1 MLEALE
7 AVIETNDKYESG
19 RGDILTIETC
29 IYILDNECVTE
40 LLPENIMTASSAVV
54 SEQRVSSLGL
64 DGDEITI
71 TFLHTFL
78 MINE

>member
-1 MLEALE
+1 MLEAWE

-40 LLPENIMTASSAVV
+40 LPPENIMTASSGWSVNK
-54 SEQRVSSLGL
+54 G
-64 DGDEITI
+64 
-71 TFLHTFL
+71 FLHLVL
-78 MINE
+78 MEMKSQLLSYTHF